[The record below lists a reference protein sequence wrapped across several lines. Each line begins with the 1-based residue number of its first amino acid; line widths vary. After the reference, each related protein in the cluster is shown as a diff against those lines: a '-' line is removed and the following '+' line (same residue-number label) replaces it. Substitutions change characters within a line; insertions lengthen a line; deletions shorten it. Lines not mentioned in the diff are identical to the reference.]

1 MREGAERRA
10 TAGRQKRRGS
20 GEENKTRAQQKQQG
34 ALPRRRKLARHGRGG
49 GAPRNAGTSRV
60 IALRAGFARS
70 SRRATTRSRII
81 WPALPYRS
89 RGSFLRALATICF
102 RASGTRSGAG
112 QDLVEDDA
120 EGEEVRPL
128 VERVSERLL
137 RREIVER
144 ADDHPLAR
152 LPVRTG
158 RIARALGQ
166 ELAEAEVEHL
176 HAAVRREHEVRGC
189 DVAVQDEALV
199 RDLQALERLDRDVE
213 AFRDRKPSLA

>member
-102 RASGTRSGAG
+102 RASGTRSGSGHGSAS
-112 QDLVEDDA
+112 LV
-120 EGEEVRPL
+120 
-128 VERVSERLL
+128 
-137 RREIVER
+137 II
-144 ADDHPLAR
+144 LATIW
-152 LPVRTG
+152 VT
-158 RIARALGQ
+158 
-166 ELAEAEVEHL
+166 LAPEKGWTPA
-176 HAAVRREHEVRGC
+176 
-189 DVAVQDEALV
+189 
-199 RDLQALERLDRDVE
+199 
-213 AFRDRKPSLA
+213 SIW